1 MQQTAA
7 AQAEDVLSAGG
18 VFRFD
23 AIGTGWQIDT
33 ERPLPDG
40 VRQLI
45 AAK

>member
-1 MQQTAA
+1 MP
-7 AQAEDVLSAGG
+7 AGV

-40 VRQLI
+40 VRQQI
-45 AAK
+45 TAR